1 MQRRQHLLF
10 QLCRRVSSG
19 WQRTRA
25 PAARS
30 ILTIT
35 ITHTPLAVNIKDESF
50 FKEMGTRI
58 ALARKERN
66 ITQVQLA
73 ATLGIAQ
80 QTLAHYEG
88 GRLRLPASLLPAL
101 AQELQLPVE
110 GLLGQ
115 HGAAKTSARRGP
127 VPALVQHME
136 RISELPKTQ
145 QKFVMQ
151 MIETVLAQQ
160 GR

>member
-1 MQRRQHLLF
+1 
-10 QLCRRVSSG
+10 
-19 WQRTRA
+19 
-25 PAARS
+25 
-30 ILTIT
+30 
-35 ITHTPLAVNIKDESF
+35 VNIKDESF
-50 FKEMGTRI
+50 FKQLGARI
-58 ALARKERN
+58 AQARRERN

-88 GRLRLPASLLPAL
+88 GRLRLPASLLPTL

-110 GLLGQ
+110 DLLGQ
-115 HGAAKTSARRGP
+115 PSASKTRAKRGP
-127 VPALVQHME
+127 MPALARHME
-136 RISELPKTQ
+136 RISALPKTQ

>member
-1 MQRRQHLLF
+1 M
-10 QLCRRVSSG
+10 S
-19 WQRTRA
+19 T
-25 PAARS
+25 
-30 ILTIT
+30 T
-35 ITHTPLAVNIKDESF
+35 THPPLAVNIKDESF
-50 FKEMGTRI
+50 FKELGTRI

-88 GRLRLPASLLPAL
+88 GRLRLPASLLPTL

-110 GLLGQ
+110 ALLGQ
-115 HGAAKTSARRGP
+115 ASGAKAPAKRGP
-127 VPALVQHME
+127 APRLQQHME
-136 RISELPKTQ
+136 RISALPKTQ

>member
-1 MQRRQHLLF
+1 MQHPF
-10 QLCRRVSSG
+10 
-19 WQRTRA
+19 T
-25 PAARS
+25 PTARPM
-30 ILTIT
+30 LMTT
-35 ITHTPLAVNIKDESF
+35 ITHPPLAVNIKDESF
-50 FKEMGTRI
+50 FKDLGTRV

-110 GLLGQ
+110 ALLGQ
-115 HGAAKTSARRGP
+115 PSTAKAAAKRGP
-127 VPALVQHME
+127 APKLAQHME
-136 RISELPKTQ
+136 RISALPKTQ